1 MTGSAPRR
9 PPSLPGMRMRPIA
22 PCLPLLPRL
31 YFYRPAGATRRP
43 RSPSIPVPRDRRAR
57 PPPAHV
63 PRQHPSEKLASASI
77 PDPCVVDDSGV
88 PRPVVSRSSAAAMD
102 DDASSSPA
110 ASYIRL
116 VQHLIEKCICY
127 KLNKEECMETLE
139 KHAKIMPVVTS
150 TVWKELEKENREF
163 FETYKRD
170 RGGGGGGPRN
180 LQEAAAGHHPPP
192 RLQVQQSCCSQEP
205 ALVQKKHP
213 PSDGVQEHNRV
224 VVVVEK
230 EKRKDPP
237 SASASADGQE
247 QRVVEKKEKRKDPPS
262 DGQERRVMAKENS
275 RKDPSASSKSSD
287 KDDDD

>member
-1 MTGSAPRR
+1 
-9 PPSLPGMRMRPIA
+9 MRMRPIA

-43 RSPSIPVPRDRRAR
+43 RSPSIPVPRDRRAL

-77 PDPCVVDDSGV
+77 PDPCRRRQRG
-88 PRPVVSRSSAAAMD
+88 P
-102 DDASSSPA
+102 PA
-110 ASYIRL
+110 AGCFSQLGRRRPWTTTPPRL
-116 VQHLIEKCICY
+116 RRLRTSDWFCAYYCARMSDIQVQHLIEKCICY

-163 FETYKRD
+163 FETYKKD

-180 LQEAAAGHHPPP
+180 LQEAAAAGHHPPP

-205 ALVQKKHP
+205 ALEQKKHP

-224 VVVVEK
+224 VVEK
-230 EKRKDPP
+230 EKRKQDPP

-275 RKDPSASSKSSD
+275 RKDPSASSKRSD
-287 KDDDD
+287 KDND